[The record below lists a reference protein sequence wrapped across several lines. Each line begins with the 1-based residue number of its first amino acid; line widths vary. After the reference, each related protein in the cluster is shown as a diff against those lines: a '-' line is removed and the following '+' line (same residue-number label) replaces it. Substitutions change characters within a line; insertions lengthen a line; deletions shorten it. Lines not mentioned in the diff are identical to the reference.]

1 MPGTLFLDALEKK
14 AKLKKGYPMKG
25 GRVLEPD
32 WVTGEPIDEDL
43 YGAGP
48 VKKAFQRLVEKGRE
62 ALKGEVDPNKP
73 NYKNVLARRTAEES
87 EGLIRNEHDITNL
100 GVRTEKE
107 LQEKK
112 KGGSK

>member
-1 MPGTLFLDALEKK
+1 MPGPMFLDTLEKK

-25 GRVLEPD
+25 GRVLEPNRG
-32 WVTGEPIDEDL
+32 TGEPLNEDL

-48 VKKAFQRLVEKGRE
+48 VKKAFSRLIEKGRE

-73 NYKNVLARRTAEES
+73 SYKNVLARRTAEEA

-100 GVRTEKE
+100 GVKTEKE